1 MLDALELESGALWD
15 MDSQSNQAS
24 ELQLQRDPISKEGR
38 ETIEEDKVLGA
49 NLCPSHVCTYAC
61 ANVCTRVCG
70 TCTEDV
76 LHPALSFESTPLTE
90 PGPTLAATILLP
102 PGPSSGVR
110 GLYVAL
116 PCLLVL
122 MCTDV

>member
-1 MLDALELESGALWD
+1 

-61 ANVCTRVCG
+61 ALMHTGEHMHIR
-70 TCTEDV
+70 
-76 LHPALSFESTPLTE
+76 FF
-90 PGPTLAATILLP
+90 
-102 PGPSSGVR
+102 PSWTFNIVWKTNLIKKKKRKEKKRKKQTYKVSD
-110 GLYVAL
+110 
-116 PCLLVL
+116 
-122 MCTDV
+122 TKS

>member
-1 MLDALELESGALWD
+1 MRPCLKTRTKARAQKYKVRVPAIRIPLELESGALWD

-61 ANVCTRVCG
+61 ALMHTGEHMHIR
-70 TCTEDV
+70 
-76 LHPALSFESTPLTE
+76 FF
-90 PGPTLAATILLP
+90 
-102 PGPSSGVR
+102 PS
-110 GLYVAL
+110 
-116 PCLLVL
+116 
-122 MCTDV
+122 